1 MTSQHGEEH
10 NSTRGLPETW
20 SRVPGPP
27 PRPRRGL
34 SAGSAGGPVPSPR
47 WWPRRCH
54 TVPGPEGE
62 QEVGGE
68 SRKAC
73 DQFIAFINSSLEPQ
87 PQHRHSVSRG
97 THGSRDSSPA
107 ALFMHVRV
115 SEGSWGR
122 HSILRG
128 VFLNPHCSL
137 GCSGTGKSRD
147 RTQTSGSQGL
157 GTDCLMGT
165 GCPSRVMGMFWNQR
179 VVVAQHWEW
188 TKCH

>member
-1 MTSQHGEEH
+1 MTSQHGR
-10 NSTRGLPETW
+10 STTAHAVSLKPGVGSLGPLHVPDEASVLVQLGAQ
-20 SRVPGPP
+20 SRVLG
-27 PRPRRGL
+27 
-34 SAGSAGGPVPSPR
+34 AGHAGATQCQGQR
-47 WWPRRCH
+47 
-54 TVPGPEGE
+54 GE

-68 SRKAC
+68 SGKAC

-97 THGSRDSSPA
+97 THGSCDSSPA

-157 GTDCLMGT
+157 GTDCLMGN
-165 GCPSRVMGMFWNQR
+165 GCSSRVMGMFWN
-179 VVVAQHWEW
+179 
-188 TKCH
+188 